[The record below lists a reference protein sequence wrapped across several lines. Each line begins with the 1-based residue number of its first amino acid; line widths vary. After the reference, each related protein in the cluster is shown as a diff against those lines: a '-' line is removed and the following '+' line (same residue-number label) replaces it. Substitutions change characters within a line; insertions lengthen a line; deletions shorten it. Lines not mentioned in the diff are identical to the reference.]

1 VSASAGPLTGIRVL
15 ELESI
20 GPVPFCGMLLADM
33 GADVLLVDRP
43 FDPQLGVALER
54 KYDLMLRGRRS
65 VTLDL
70 KSANGVAALLRLAAR
85 ADVLLE
91 GFRPGVLERLGLG
104 PEILF
109 ARNPKLVVGRM
120 TGWGQSGPMAA
131 RAGHDINYIALSG
144 ALHAIG
150 HAGDR
155 PVPPLNL
162 VADFGGGGMLLA
174 FGVAAALVEARRSG
188 KGQVI
193 DAAMFEGASLL
204 STMFHGMAAA
214 GRWEEARGVNMLDSG
229 APWYDTYETS
239 DGQFIA
245 IGAIEPKFY
254 QELLERLGLASAQL
268 PAQNDRAGWSVLRKR
283 FAQIFRTRTRD
294 EWVRVFADSDACF
307 APVLT
312 FAEAQSNPHHLARGS
327 YVEVGGI
334 EQPAPAP
341 RFSRTSGEV
350 RHPPPE
356 RGALGREALA
366 DWGFGAAEIEQL
378 RALGLEFAETD
389 SAHAGGAPER

>member
-1 VSASAGPLTGIRVL
+1 
-15 ELESI
+15 
-20 GPVPFCGMLLADM
+20 MLLADM

-54 KYDLMLRGRRS
+54 KHDLMLRGRRS

-70 KSANGVAALLRLAAR
+70 KCANGTAAMLQLAAR
-85 ADVLLE
+85 AEVLLE

-254 QELLERLGLASAQL
+254 QELLERLGLASEQL
-268 PAQNDRAGWSVLRKR
+268 PAQNDRAGWPVLRTR
-283 FAQIFRTRTRD
+283 FAEIFRTRTRD
-294 EWVRVFADSDACF
+294 EWCRVFADSDACF

-312 FAEAQSNPHHLARGS
+312 FAEAKSHPHHLAHGS
-327 YVEVGGI
+327 YVDVRGI

-341 RFSRTSGEV
+341 RFSRTPGHV
-350 RHPPPE
+350 RRGPPE
-356 RGALGREALA
+356 RGALGREALI
-366 DWGFGAAEIEQL
+366 DWGFGAAEIEKL
-378 RALGLEFAETD
+378 RELGLGFA
-389 SAHAGGAPER
+389 